1 MSFGHDFISKKD
13 NFFPPK
19 LDTFQKHVGCRKAI
33 VGTLMLLLMSGL
45 TTNMH
50 IITRIRGFPQKNFIV
65 KMHLDLMKSKAVQK
79 NLVLFGEFELIFG
92 LC

>member
-50 IITRIRGFPQKNFIV
+50 IITRIRGFPQKKFHCQDAFGFNE
-65 KMHLDLMKSKAVQK
+65 KQSGSKEPSFVW
-79 NLVLFGEFELIFG
+79 
-92 LC
+92 